1 MKFMGL
7 IAPVDSSIAGVNG
20 TSTALQRVANRPIVC
35 HVLEAL
41 CRAGVTDVTVLSAAA
56 DTESL
61 RAGIAAEGP
70 EQLAVEHVPYAEGS
84 FECALRA
91 AMRVLGDSPLVVHA
105 ADGLLMQPLAPLL
118 SLLESGPHDLL
129 ALMHRRQ
136 SANGSVGLATR
147 RLLRVAGAGHEQQS
161 ALEPTGVCLFDG
173 GVLRE
178 TLAASAWRNPELDL
192 AAVAEQLA
200 ARERRVGVQHVGGW
214 RRNRGS
220 VEDLLELNRIA
231 FDALPREQASMSATS
246 ATEVAVQDA
255 ASRLE
260 GYVEIHPTARLHASV
275 VVGPAR
281 VGPGAEVTD
290 SYIGPYTSIGAGA
303 RIESA
308 EVERSIIMPG
318 ASIMHIGGRL
328 VGSVVGRDARIF
340 RDFSLPRALRV
351 HVGDGNEVALC

>member
-7 IAPVDSSIAGVNG
+7 IAPVDSSIAGVRG
-20 TSTALQRVANRPIVC
+20 TSTALQPVANRPILC

-41 CRAGVTDVTVLSAAA
+41 HRGGVAEVVLLAAA
-56 DTESL
+56 SDTDDL
-61 RAGIAAEGP
+61 RACIAAEGP
-70 EQLAVEHVPYAEGS
+70 EQLSVEYVPYAEDS
-84 FECALRA
+84 FERGLHAAARA
-91 AMRVLGDSPLVVHA
+91 LGDSPLVVHA
-105 ADGLLMQPLAPLL
+105 ADGLLLQPLAPLL
-118 SLLESGPHDLL
+118 ELMESGAHDLL
-129 ALMHRRQ
+129 ALVHRRPT
-136 SANGSVGLATR
+136 ANGSVALATR
-147 RLLRVAGAGHEQQS
+147 RVLRLTGASPEQS
-161 ALEPTGVCLFDG
+161 TLELAGVCLLG
-173 GVLRE
+173 GGAFGEALR
-178 TLAASAWRNPELDL
+178 ARAWRNPELDL
-192 AAVAEQLA
+192 AAVAESLA
-200 ARERRVGVQHVGGW
+200 SRERRVGVQHIGGW
-214 RRNRGS
+214 RRNRGG

-231 FDALPREQASMSATS
+231 FDALPREHAPLP
-246 ATEVAVQDA
+246 ATEPPALDA
-255 ASRLE
+255 GSRLE
-260 GYVEIHPTARLHASV
+260 GYVEVHPTARLHGSV
-275 VVGPAR
+275 IVGPAR

>member
-41 CRAGVTDVTVLSAAA
+41 CRSGVTDVAVLSAAT
-56 DTESL
+56 DTEEL

-84 FECALRA
+84 FECGLRA
-91 AMRVLGDSPLVVHA
+91 AMRLLGDSPLVVHA

-118 SLLESGPHDLL
+118 NLLESGPHDLL

-178 TLAASAWRNPELDL
+178 TLAARAWRNPELDL
-192 AAVAEQLA
+192 AAVAEQLV
-200 ARERRVGVQHVGGW
+200 ARELRVGVQHVGGW

-231 FDALPREQASMSATS
+231 FDALPREQASMD
-246 ATEVAVQDA
+246 ATETAVLDA

-281 VGPGAEVTD
+281 VGAGAEVTD